1 MREDVYNYLHAYGFS
16 SIDLDEIEKRNENM
30 FYTNVSE
37 VRKNITFLEEKY
49 LDEEDII
56 DIINE
61 NPFMLTEKNNRLE
74 AIDKIY
80 SELGF
85 DYEALKQLIKNN
97 PKAYTLSPIE
107 LNKIIDFLKSKNYN
121 IDVIKKL
128 IIQNPKVISMK
139 YDDFEKAIRIN

>member
-16 SIDLDEIEKRNENM
+16 SIDLDEIEQRNENM

-49 LDEEDII
+49 LNEEDII
-56 DIINE
+56 NIINE

>member
-56 DIINE
+56 YIINE

-85 DYEALKQLIKNN
+85 DYEALKQLIKKN

-121 IDVIKKL
+121 NDVIKKL

-139 YDDFEKAIRIN
+139 YDDFEKAIRFN

>member
-1 MREDVYNYLHAYGFS
+1 MREDVYNYLHNYGFS
-16 SIDLDEIEKRNENM
+16 SIDLDEIEKRNENV

-56 DIINE
+56 NIINE

-85 DYEALKQLIKNN
+85 DYESLKQLIKNN
-97 PKAYTLSPIE
+97 SKAYTLSPIE

-121 IDVIKKL
+121 NDVIKKL

-139 YDDFEKAIRIN
+139 YDDFEKAIRFN

>member
-56 DIINE
+56 NIINE

-80 SELGF
+80 GELGF

>member
-139 YDDFEKAIRIN
+139 YDDFEKAIRFN

>member
-107 LNKIIDFLKSKNYN
+107 LSKIIEFLKGKNYN
-121 IDVIKKL
+121 NDVIKKL

-139 YDDFEKAIRIN
+139 YDDFEKAIRFN

>member
-56 DIINE
+56 NIINE

>member
-16 SIDLDEIEKRNENM
+16 SIDLDEIEQRNENM

-80 SELGF
+80 GELGF

>member
-56 DIINE
+56 DIINK

-107 LNKIIDFLKSKNYN
+107 LSKIIDFLKSKNYN
-121 IDVIKKL
+121 NDVVKKL

>member
-107 LNKIIDFLKSKNYN
+107 LIKIIDFLKSKNYN

-139 YDDFEKAIRIN
+139 YDDFEKAIRFN

>member
-1 MREDVYNYLHAYGFS
+1 MREDVYNYLHDYGFS
-16 SIDLDEIEKRNENM
+16 SIDLDEIEQRNENM

-56 DIINE
+56 NIINE

>member
-16 SIDLDEIEKRNENM
+16 SIDLDEIEQRNENM

-56 DIINE
+56 NIINE

>member
-107 LNKIIDFLKSKNYN
+107 LNKIIEFLKSKNYN
-121 IDVIKKL
+121 NDVIKRL

-139 YDDFEKAIRIN
+139 HDDFEKAIRYN

>member
-1 MREDVYNYLHAYGFS
+1 MREDVYNYLHDYGFS

-56 DIINE
+56 DIINK

-121 IDVIKKL
+121 NDVIKKL

-139 YDDFEKAIRIN
+139 YDDFEKVIRFN